1 MREFFIPDEIRKP
14 PAEDGMPREIAF
26 PAPECPAMTPE
37 TAAAPPEYETGGQ
50 RRRVSTGNTP
60 RIGRFETAEETG
72 NAAEAAA
79 AAEARRER
87 QHRRQILKSFFA
99 PVTSTV
105 AAVAIVFASF
115 GFDPLKLDVLNDRAG
130 AVGYSNA
137 GDPDDTPVIVAT
149 PTPKGGGTQPD
160 YPTVTPAGGP
170 TPSPTPKLLYGA
182 EGNTYASPVT
192 WTMIHAEAPNGTV
205 FDSSLSGGDPMDE
218 VKEWLATWNGSLD
231 TSSVTSDRVF
241 LGYMLDENAVPVGDL
256 DDPASLYVPGGGL
269 YAVYRV
275 DIYYKAVAGSAT
287 PDDTPTPTPTTAVV
301 DVDFPT
307 LPNQNPDFSGSS
319 TFGNSEVFISALLP
333 GESTDRYLI
342 SGDDWVEGINESSEI
357 PGISYDTSTN
367 TLTLENCT
375 LSRLVTNVMGN
386 GFRIK
391 LVGDNH
397 IGTLLVWGFY
407 YGGSLTL
414 TGDGTLTINED
425 RTNNIGLLLN
435 AELSDTALMIER
447 GIDVNVYGTDAAI
460 VIGRTTLEQSV
471 YYHSGTVLSG
481 GEFVNGAFLTH
492 DHLVRD
498 EDGNYVGWIQGTID
512 ELRETTGE
520 TSYDSL
526 AVDADGNLSTELHF
540 TDPDR

>member
-1 MREFFIPDEIRKP
+1 MRTDFMPDEFGK
-14 PAEDGMPREIAF
+14 PAEEFQIPREIAF

-37 TAAAPPEYETGGQ
+37 TAAAPPEYDTGGQ
-50 RRRVSTGNTP
+50 RLRARAGNTP
-60 RIGRFETAEETG
+60 RIGRHEAAEE
-72 NAAEAAA
+72 ARLEAEAVAT
-79 AAEARRER
+79 AEARRAR
-87 QHRRQILKSFFA
+87 NHRRQLIKTIMA
-99 PVTSTV
+99 PVAATV
-105 AAVAIVFASF
+105 AVVAIVFASF

-137 GDPDDTPVIVAT
+137 GDPGDTPDIVAT
-149 PTPKGGGTQPD
+149 PTPKGGETT
-160 YPTVTPAGGP
+160 PTLPTATPAGGP

-182 EGNTYASPVT
+182 EGNTFASPVT

-205 FDSSLSGGDPMDE
+205 FDSSLTDGDPMSE
-218 VKEWLATWNGSLD
+218 VTEWLATWNGSLD
-231 TSSVTSDRVF
+231 TSSRTVDRVF
-241 LGYMLDENAVPVGDL
+241 LGYLLDDNAIPVGDL

-269 YAVYRV
+269 YVVYREDV
-275 DIYYKAVAGSAT
+275 YYKAVAGSAT
-287 PDDTPTPTPTTAVV
+287 PADTPTPTPTTAVA

-307 LPNQNPDFSGSS
+307 LPNQDPDFSGTS

-342 SGDDWVEGINESSEI
+342 SGDDWVDGINESSEI
-357 PGISYDTSTN
+357 PGISYDTRTN

-386 GFRIK
+386 GFKIK

-460 VIGRTTLEQSV
+460 IIGRTTLEQSV

-512 ELRETTGE
+512 ELRATTGE

-526 AVDADGNLSTELHF
+526 AVDENGNMATELHF